1 MLSNYPFRSF
11 EFWPCEEAGQW
22 HRQEPE
28 LHLFHISVLNVVC
41 TLHELNAWASLL
53 STVSP
58 APEPVYMVSI
68 TWSGLLPLAALQR
81 TKWPLGCIT
90 RHIHARTH
98 TFLILILAHHL
109 LRDMSTHLATG
120 HILTGTYTQTQGH
133 VNNTTN
139 YLTACT
145 NALFVYY
152 IMHNKFVFSQ
162 LFYLVRLKH
171 KNIVKLYGA
180 YPDKKKV
187 LYCLSFVKSTC
198 MLLLLLHRIVVAVHC
213 DGVRP
218 QLTSQR

>member
-58 APEPVYMVSI
+58 APEPVCMVSI

-98 TFLILILAHHL
+98 THIPYPYPGPPPPTWHVHPPGH
-109 LRDMSTHLATG
+109 RTHTHR
-120 HILTGTYTQTQGH
+120 HIHTNTGTREQH
-133 VNNTTN
+133 
-139 YLTACT
+139 
-145 NALFVYY
+145 
-152 IMHNKFVFSQ
+152 
-162 LFYLVRLKH
+162 H
-171 KNIVKLYGA
+171 KLLNSLY
-180 YPDKKKV
+180 KCIICV
-187 LYCLSFVKSTC
+187 LY
-198 MLLLLLHRIVVAVHC
+198 HA
-213 DGVRP
+213 
-218 QLTSQR
+218 